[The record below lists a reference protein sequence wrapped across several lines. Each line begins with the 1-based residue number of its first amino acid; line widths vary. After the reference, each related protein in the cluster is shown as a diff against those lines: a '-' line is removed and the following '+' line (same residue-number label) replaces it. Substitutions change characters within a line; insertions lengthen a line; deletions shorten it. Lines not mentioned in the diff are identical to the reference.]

1 MPTPTRRGGSG
12 AAGAAGGCGGSM
24 GTSEQGVWET
34 TGAVAARVLRRRRA
48 ARKLVIRGQASRR
61 NQLLGPTRRGQSA
74 TRGRT
79 SADGKTSSRLPRRGY
94 PRHVV
99 EGRNEHTS
107 RRGRHPGFRRRDVSP
122 AGPAA
127 EPGRSARPAVISKGR
142 CVNPETPELVAAL
155 LRRPDLSE
163 AGRAALRQAFPDA
176 PPAMLSAAVFHVFTD
191 GVGAAA

>member
-107 RRGRHPGFRRRDVSP
+107 RRAGITAFPGMTALQPAPLLNAVVRRRGVIDVQ
-122 AGPAA
+122 G
-127 EPGRSARPAVISKGR
+127 
-142 CVNPETPELVAAL
+142 L
-155 LRRPDLSE
+155 
-163 AGRAALRQAFPDA
+163 
-176 PPAMLSAAVFHVFTD
+176 
-191 GVGAAA
+191 